1 MKKSNLAAVAALS
14 VACIAPT
21 TAMAAP
27 APAPPH
33 FTSSY
38 IVPTKSLGGLKL
50 GAPASTATEVF
61 PAKDCTATSG
71 CSYTAPDQ
79 SWSISVLYAARTKTS
94 KPFIGD
100 ISFTVDKLGSASVP
114 DLKTAG
120 GIGIGSSP
128 AALKHAYPKLL
139 GSVAQ
144 TFYTS
149 KKVPLTVYDFT
160 NGRLTS
166 ISMRSVQLG

>member
-14 VACIAPT
+14 VACLAPT
-21 TAMAAP
+21 PAMAAP

-38 IVPTKSLGGLKL
+38 IVPTKSLGGLRL
-50 GAPASTATEVF
+50 GAPGSSAAAVF
-61 PAKDCTATSG
+61 PAKDCTTSG
-71 CSYTAPDQ
+71 CSYTAPDE
-79 SWSISVLYAARTKTS
+79 SWSISILYAARTKTS

-100 ISFTVDKLGSASVP
+100 ITFTVDKLGSASVP
-114 DLKTAG
+114 DLKTAN
-120 GIGIGSSP
+120 GIGLGSSP

-139 GSVAQ
+139 GSVAL

-149 KKVPLTVYDFT
+149 KKVPLTDFAFT
-160 NGRLTS
+160 KGHLTT
-166 ISMRSVQLG
+166 ISMRSIEIG